1 MQKENFKLV
10 KLAAE
15 IGLFFAKVDSDY
27 DEKEKNFI
35 IDYIETLKQSNP
47 LSEEEEEEVKKLYS
61 HHLTLEEI
69 IADTNDLLDNFV
81 EEERFPLLNT
91 LSVLI
96 NQVINADGVVTKEE
110 AESFALWKKEFN
122 VK

>member
-1 MQKENFKLV
+1 MQKENFKFV

-15 IGLFFAKVDSDY
+15 IGLFFAKVDRDY
-27 DEKEKNFI
+27 DEKEKKFI
-35 IDYIETLKQSNP
+35 TDYIANLKQSNP
-47 LSEEEEEEVKKLYS
+47 LTEEEEAEVKKLS
-61 HHLTLEEI
+61 EHHFALEEI
-69 IADTNDLLDNFV
+69 IADTNDLLNEFV

-91 LSVLI
+91 ISVMI

-122 VK
+122 IK